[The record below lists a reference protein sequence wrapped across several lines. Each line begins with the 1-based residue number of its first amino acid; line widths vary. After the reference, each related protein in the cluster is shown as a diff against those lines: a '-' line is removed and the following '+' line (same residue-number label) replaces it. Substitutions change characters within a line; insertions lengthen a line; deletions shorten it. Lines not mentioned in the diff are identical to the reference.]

1 MQTYGN
7 AEGVQNDANTAYE
20 VTGFANGDDAEAK
33 KTALEK
39 QITVKMD
46 ATDALKDNNQHT
58 KDVNAEGYTNKVVSA
73 SGDLPNGELNNY
85 KVTVG
90 DTAKVHLTPAEVH
103 LKLKDVSTT
112 YGTAFDIDD
121 YGYDASKLVMAN
133 GDNASVVTGAITN
146 KDITYTNTGDGTN
159 GKATDHAGTYKLSGK
174 TDNTLTNY
182 TVIVDDAKSTVG
194 KADIALQL
202 NDVSTTY
209 GKSFDEK
216 TYGYNQD
223 TNYLKGILKNGDD
236 ASVVTDNIKNDAI
249 H

>member
-1 MQTYGN
+1 MLYIW
-7 AEGVQNDANTAYE
+7 
-20 VTGFANGDDAEAK
+20 K
-33 KTALEK
+33 RL
-39 QITVKMD
+39 
-46 ATDALKDNNQHT
+46 
-58 KDVNAEGYTNKVVSA
+58 YT

-209 GKSFDEK
+209 GKSFDDS
-216 TYGYNQD
+216 NFAH
-223 TNYLKGILKNGDD
+223 LKPL
-236 ASVVTDNIKNDAI
+236 
-249 H
+249 

>member
-1 MQTYGN
+1 
-7 AEGVQNDANTAYE
+7 
-20 VTGFANGDDAEAK
+20 
-33 KTALEK
+33 
-39 QITVKMD
+39 MD

-174 TDNTLTNY
+174 TGR
-182 TVIVDDAKSTVG
+182 IVKLSATPLRNRLHMVFCSQGTSWGAGSTHGTSVG
-194 KADIALQL
+194 CNPLA
-202 NDVSTTY
+202 Y
-209 GKSFDEK
+209 P
-216 TYGYNQD
+216 
-223 TNYLKGILKNGDD
+223 
-236 ASVVTDNIKNDAI
+236 
-249 H
+249 